1 MSELRIL
8 DEAVAARCR
17 ATTAAHPDWPCRAG
31 CADCCRSLAQ
41 LPALTAPEWERLEAA
56 VPTVH
61 RPAVAERV
69 AGTLRQSHG
78 PYTCPWLDPDRD
90 VCLVYEARPIACR
103 TYGFYVERDQGLY
116 CRRIAARVDAGELG
130 DVVWGNQEAVDAQ
143 LDRLGPR
150 QTLADRIREAGP
162 AALAGVSRENFE
174 KAT

>member
-8 DEAVAARCR
+8 DEAVAARCG

-41 LPALTAPEWERLEAA
+41 VPALTAAEWDRLEAA
-56 VPTVH
+56 VPAAH
-61 RPAVAERV
+61 QPAVNQRIAAV
-69 AGTLRQSHG
+69 LRQNQG
-78 PYTCPWLDPDRD
+78 PYACPWLDPERD

-116 CRRIAARVDAGELG
+116 CRRIAARVDAGEIG
-130 DVVWGNQEAVDAQ
+130 DVVWGNQEAIDSQ

-150 QTLADRIREAGP
+150 QTLADRIRATGP
-162 AALAGVSRENFE
+162 AA
-174 KAT
+174 